1 MNNLKNLKEKIE
13 KMSKYHQV
21 EILRVLVEKHNIAIN
36 ENNNGVFINLT
47 ELDYIVIEDLFR
59 YSNYVEVQETQLGA
73 IESEKER
80 IHNSY
85 FTQQINM

>member
-47 ELDYIVIEDLFR
+47 ELDYIVIEDLGNLC
-59 YSNYVEVQETQLGA
+59 SA
-73 IESEKER
+73 
-80 IHNSY
+80 
-85 FTQQINM
+85 